1 MCAPSVPEPVQYQ
14 SSQTPVYRE
23 GGQRNTT
30 TGRRGTILSG
40 RTQSSGGQSTAMSS
54 NAPVQDSSPVMKKTV
69 LGG

>member
-14 SSQTPVYRE
+14 TSQSPVYRD
-23 GGQRNTT
+23 GGQRNST

-40 RTQSSGGQSTAMSS
+40 RSQPAGGQSSAMSS